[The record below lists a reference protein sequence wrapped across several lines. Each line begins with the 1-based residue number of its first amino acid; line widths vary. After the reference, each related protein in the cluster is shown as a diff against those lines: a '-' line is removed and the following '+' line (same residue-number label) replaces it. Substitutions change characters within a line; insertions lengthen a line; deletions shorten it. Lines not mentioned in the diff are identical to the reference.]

1 MAHPVGPRLN
11 ITQEVYAIAFNAGV
25 GAYAAHLFSL
35 VHPAGGAIFGVV
47 RTLTS
52 AVVERVLDRVI
63 DETPQGK
70 TLKRALKFF
79 AGVAAAWGAM
89 TLAGFSITFGAAV
102 TLAIATIP
110 AEFIIRCFLPAPQVN
125 RPVARV
131 QEQQQQ
137 PARPHLRVRV
147 NEDNPEGQVEGQPDL
162 RPEAVLRVANER
174 ERAFFQGEGRRLG
187 EV

>member
-1 MAHPVGPRLN
+1 MAHAIGPRLN
-11 ITQEVYAIAFNAGV
+11 ITQEAYAIAFNAGV

-52 AVVERVLDRVI
+52 AVVERVLDRVL
-63 DETPQGK
+63 DDTPQGK

-110 AEFIIRCFLPAPQVN
+110 AEFIIRCFIPGPQVN
-125 RPVARV
+125 RPAAQV
-131 QEQQQQ
+131 QQQQ
-137 PARPHLRVRV
+137 PARPLRVRV
-147 NEDNPEGQVEGQPDL
+147 DEDNPEGQVEGQPGR
-162 RPEAVLRVANER
+162 RPNALEQMN
-174 ERAFFQGEGRRLG
+174 AFVGEGRRLG